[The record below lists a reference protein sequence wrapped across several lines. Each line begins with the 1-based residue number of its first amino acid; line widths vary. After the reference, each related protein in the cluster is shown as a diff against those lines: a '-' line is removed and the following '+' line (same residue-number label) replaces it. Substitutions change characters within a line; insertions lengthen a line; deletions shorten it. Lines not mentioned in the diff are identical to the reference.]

1 METPQKGS
9 HKRRFQTTAASD
21 RNDTRLFTLEDE
33 RKSRVSTEIGV
44 GTIKKKL
51 YFVSEQEQRCRM
63 MSQQQPE
70 I

>member
-9 HKRRFQTTAASD
+9 HKRRFQTTTASD
-21 RNDTRLFTLEDE
+21 RNDTRLFTQEDE
-33 RKSRVSTEIGV
+33 RRGRLSTETAV

-51 YFVSEQEQRCRM
+51 YFASEQEQRCKM
-63 MSQQQPE
+63 MSQQQPQ